1 MQIDQVSRTAQ
12 ITAYSRGYH
21 SLYDDPKIF
30 NDFLANHL
38 LTKEE
43 RVSIEERMMA
53 SLQMNNPACADGFSD
68 TSTALRWIMQSQAA
82 APILLGR
89 ARYTEDLLSEAVTEG
104 IGQYVI
110 LGAGLDT
117 FAFRSQKL
125 NKRIQVM
132 EVDHP
137 ATQLYKRNRITELGW
152 EPPDNLHFIPVDFTH
167 DNLTEALRNSSFD
180 PGIQSF
186 FSWLGVTYYLSR
198 ETVFATLRH
207 IVDIAPSG
215 SRLVFDY
222 LDNNAFEENKAA
234 PRVLRMLKS
243 VQELGEPM
251 QFGFDPCLLED
262 ELDSVGLQLVEDL
275 SPNDI
280 HERYFLGRIDFYR
293 ACEHAHFAHVRI
305 K

>member
-12 ITAYSRGYH
+12 ITAHSRGYH
-21 SLYDDPKIF
+21 SDHDEPKIF
-30 NDFLANHL
+30 NDYLANHL

-43 RVSIEERMMA
+43 CVSIEERMIA

-68 TSTALRWIMQSQAA
+68 MSTTLRWIMQSHAA

-89 ARYTEDLLSEAVTEG
+89 ARYAEDLLGEAVIEG

-117 FAFRSQKL
+117 FAFRRQEL
-125 NKRIQVM
+125 HERIQVI

-137 ATQLYKRNRITELGW
+137 ATQLYKRNRINELGW
-152 EPPDNLHFIPVDFTH
+152 KQPENLHFIPADFTH
-167 DNLTEALRNSSFD
+167 ENLSEVLRNSSFN
-180 PGIQSF
+180 PGIQTF

-207 IVDIAPSG
+207 IVEIAPSG
-215 SRLVFDY
+215 SHLVFDY

-275 SPNDI
+275 SPNEI